1 MRDSNIKVALKCFHN
16 LQSPIEFIINEV
28 KKYSTDSE
36 KFQVLYGISQNPC
49 TYDYIL
55 IFNWTSGNEKI
66 DGFIQEM
73 QLKVNNYRDA
83 LFEWIPYN
91 QFDQIRK
98 TGEHGLMTTVYS
110 AIWRNGPSYKNIR
123 NSSKE
128 VALKYLHNSQ
138 IPIEFVINEAK
149 KYLTKNS
156 IKDDKSFVLYGI
168 SQNTDTNDYIL
179 VFNWTSGN
187 EKIDDFIQEMQLKTN
202 KYRDVLFEWIPYD
215 QFDQIKKI
223 DKTDPITTIYS
234 AVWRNGPSYTNGW
247 WDKYY
252 IRDQNRKVSL
262 KILHNLQNNVE
273 FVIYKAKKYITK
285 NSVKDGFPVLYGIS
299 QSSDT
304 NDYIL
309 VFNWTSGNGKIDD
322 LIQERQLKINK
333 HKDVVFEWISYNQF
347 NEIKE
352 TGKNNSMTVY
362 TAIWQDGPLYY
373 QHDKYTR
380 DTNKEV
386 SLKFLHNSQNSIEF
400 VKKYST
406 KNDEFLVLYGISQ
419 DPDTNSYILV
429 QNNPINLRN
438 WISGNEKIDNFIQER
453 QLKVKYYKDV
463 VKKYSTKNDK
473 FHVLYGISQNPDTN
487 SYILVQNNP
496 INLRNWISGNEKIDN
511 FIQERQLK
519 VKDYKDVVFE
529 WIPYNQFDQIKK
541 IGKNDLLTVYSAM
554 WRDGPLCK
562 KDWWSKYCTRD
573 SNKEVALKLL
583 HNSQD
588 SIELI
593 NEVKKYSTKNNEFLV
608 LYGVSQNPD
617 TKNFIL
623 VQNNPINL
631 RNWISGNEKIDNFIQ
646 ERQLKVKYY
655 KDVVSEWIPYNQ
667 FDQIKKIGKNSLMTV
682 YSAIWKDGPLYY
694 QYNKYTRDSNREVTL
709 KVLHNSQNS
718 IEFVI
723 NKVKKY
729 STRNEEYMVLH
740 GISQSSDTND
750 YILVF
755 KWISED
761 EKIDYLIQERQL
773 KINKHKN
780 VVFEWIPYSQFDQIK
795 KVYKNNIM
803 TVYSALWKDGP
814 LYKKYNWSNYR
825 TRDSNKE
832 VALKF
837 FHNSQNSIEFVINE
851 VKKYST
857 KNVKFQVLYGISQNP
872 YTYDYIL
879 VFNWTS
885 GNEKIDNFIQ
895 ERQLKINDHKDVVF
909 EWLPYN
915 QFNKIEEIG
924 KNNSITV
931 YSATWK
937 DSPLYK
943 KYNWSE
949 NYARESSNKVVLKF
963 LNNSQNSIEF
973 VINEVKKYQTENH
986 AFLTFG
992 NEKIDNFIQERQ
1004 FAIKNYNNVVF
1015 EWIPYNQFDQIKE
1028 IYKNILITVFS
1039 ATWRGGPLYKKY
1051 NWSKFYTRD
1060 SNKEVVLKFLNNS
1073 QNSIEFVI
1081 NEVKKYSIK
1090 NNEFLVLYEIT
1101 QNPDTNDYIL
1111 VLNQTSGNEKIDKFV
1126 QERQLT
1132 IKYHKYVA
1140 FEWIPCNYF
1149 DQIKEIYKNGLITV
1163 YSAIWRGGPLYKMY
1177 KWSENYIRN
1186 SNKEVT
1192 LKLLHNSQNS
1202 IEFVINE
1209 VKKYSTKFDEFLV
1222 LIDNL
1227 IQLLKINE
1235 PSDTRFEWIPYDQ
1248 FNKIR
1253 TIGKGHFVTAYSATW
1268 KYKVTLLCFSDLQR
1282 FLDKPQIDGLS
1293 QNSDKDY
1300 ILVLQTEV
1308 SREYGKVFCK
1318 NCGGKFTHIGYM
1330 WLFEWIPYDQFN
1342 YIKEIGKGGFST
1354 VYSAIWKDGPLKYNV
1369 EEKIYTRV
1377 SNKKIALKCLNNS
1390 QNLTDKFLNEVK
1402 EYSINKKSDILYVYG
1417 ISQNPNTK
1425 DLIIV
1430 LEYAEGGSYY
1440 NWINNNCK
1448 NFDWKNKIQT
1458 LIYIIE
1464 GLKGIHQNQKIW
1476 DYVKIC
1482 WNSNPDNRP
1491 NATKI
1496 HELIESFYDSYN
1508 SYKNDESNAIK
1519 IKKQFIE
1526 AEIYRK
1532 SCLSTFKKNK
1542 QHPQAIYTSQLV
1554 PNYFMKELLK
1564 SEYLSCAISD

>member
-1 MRDSNIKVALKCFHN
+1 M
-16 LQSPIEFIINEV
+16 
-28 KKYSTDSE
+28 
-36 KFQVLYGISQNPC
+36 
-49 TYDYIL
+49 
-55 IFNWTSGNEKI
+55 
-66 DGFIQEM
+66 
-73 QLKVNNYRDA
+73 
-83 LFEWIPYN
+83 
-91 QFDQIRK
+91 
-98 TGEHGLMTTVYS
+98 
-110 AIWRNGPSYKNIR
+110 
-123 NSSKE
+123 
-128 VALKYLHNSQ
+128 
-138 IPIEFVINEAK
+138 
-149 KYLTKNS
+149 
-156 IKDDKSFVLYGI
+156 
-168 SQNTDTNDYIL
+168 
-179 VFNWTSGN
+179 
-187 EKIDDFIQEMQLKTN
+187 
-202 KYRDVLFEWIPYD
+202 
-215 QFDQIKKI
+215 
-223 DKTDPITTIYS
+223 
-234 AVWRNGPSYTNGW
+234 
-247 WDKYY
+247 
-252 IRDQNRKVSL
+252 
-262 KILHNLQNNVE
+262 
-273 FVIYKAKKYITK
+273 
-285 NSVKDGFPVLYGIS
+285 
-299 QSSDT
+299 
-304 NDYIL
+304 
-309 VFNWTSGNGKIDD
+309 
-322 LIQERQLKINK
+322 
-333 HKDVVFEWISYNQF
+333 
-347 NEIKE
+347 
-352 TGKNNSMTVY
+352 
-362 TAIWQDGPLYY
+362 
-373 QHDKYTR
+373 
-380 DTNKEV
+380 
-386 SLKFLHNSQNSIEF
+386 
-400 VKKYST
+400 
-406 KNDEFLVLYGISQ
+406 
-419 DPDTNSYILV
+419 
-429 QNNPINLRN
+429 
-438 WISGNEKIDNFIQER
+438 
-453 QLKVKYYKDV
+453 
-463 VKKYSTKNDK
+463 
-473 FHVLYGISQNPDTN
+473 
-487 SYILVQNNP
+487 
-496 INLRNWISGNEKIDN
+496 RNWISGNEKIDN

-1222 LIDNL
+1222 LYGISQNPDTKNYILIFNNILLENYCAKCNKIYTNIQYNWCKLCNFMSWKSGNNRIDNL

-1330 WLFEWIPYDQFN
+1330 WCKPCQINKSTKWTNGNEKLVISLIQEMQLRINSCFNIVFEWIPYDQFN

-1464 GLKGIHQNQKIW
+1464 GLKGIHQNQKVHHDLHPGNILFLTKSLNTFNRKSLFISDMGLCEDVNNVSEVKSYGIIPYMAPEVLKYEAYTQAADIYSFGMIMYFTATGKQPFVNCAH
-1476 DYVKIC
+1476 DYYLMLDICKGIRPEINELKAPKCYIELMKRC